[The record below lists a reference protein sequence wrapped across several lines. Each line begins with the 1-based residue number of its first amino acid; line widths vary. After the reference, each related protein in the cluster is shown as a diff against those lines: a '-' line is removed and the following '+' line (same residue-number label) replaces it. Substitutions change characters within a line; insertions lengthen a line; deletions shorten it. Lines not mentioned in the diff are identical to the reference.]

1 MATTYTLISSVTV
14 GSGGAATMTFSSIPQ
29 TYTDLLVRVSA
40 RNTNTSGSGL
50 YMRFNSISSTYSGK
64 YLEGDGNSAY
74 SGSTTTSYFAAGN
87 VNTSNNNANTFAS
100 TDVYIPNYAG
110 SNNKSGSVDSV
121 YENNAITAYITMI
134 AGLLSNTAAIT
145 QIDITPSANS
155 FAQYTTAYLYGISN
169 A

>member
-1 MATTYTLISSVTV
+1 MANTYKLISSVTV
-14 GSGGAATMTFSSIPQ
+14 GGGGAATMTFSSIPQ

-50 YMRFNSISSTYSGK
+50 NMRFNSISSTYSGK
-64 YLEGDGNSAY
+64 YLEGDGASAS

-87 VNTSNNNANTFAS
+87 VNTSNNTASTFAS
-100 TDVYIPNYAG
+100 TDVYIPNYTG
-110 SNNKSGSVDSV
+110 STNKSGSVESV
-121 YENNAITAYITMI
+121 YENNATTAYITMI

-145 QIDITPSANS
+145 QIDITPSANT
-155 FAQYTTAYLYGISN
+155 FVQYTTAYLYGISN

>member
-1 MATTYTLISSVTV
+1 MANTYTLIQAVTV
-14 GSGGAATMTFSSIPQ
+14 GSGGAASMVFTSIPA
-29 TYTDLLVRVSA
+29 TYTDLLVKVSA

-50 YMRFNSISSTYSGK
+50 NMRFNSVSSTYSGI
-64 YLEGDGNSAY
+64 YLEGDGAAAS
-74 SGSTTTSYFAAGN
+74 SGNTTTSYFAAGN
-87 VNTSNNNANTFAS
+87 VNTSNTTSSTFAS

-121 YENNAITAYITMI
+121 YENNATTAYTTMI

-145 QIDITPSANS
+145 QIDITPSANN
-155 FAQYTTAYLYGISN
+155 FAENSTAYLYGISN

>member
-14 GSGGAATMTFSSIPQ
+14 GSGGAASMVFTSIPA
-29 TYTDLLVRVSA
+29 TYTDLLVKVSA

-50 YMRFNSISSTYSGK
+50 NMRFNSVSSTYSGI
-64 YLEGDGNSAY
+64 YLEGDGAAAS
-74 SGSTTTSYFAAGN
+74 SGNTTTSYFAAGN
-87 VNTSNNNANTFAS
+87 VNTSNTTSSTFAS

-110 SNNKSGSVDSV
+110 SNYKSGSVESV
-121 YENNAITAYITMI
+121 YENNATTAYTTMI

-145 QIDITPSANS
+145 QIDITPSANN
-155 FAQYTTAYLYGISN
+155 FAENSTAYLYGISN

>member
-1 MATTYTLISSVTV
+1 MATFTLISSVTV
-14 GSGGAATMTFSSIPQ
+14 GSGGAATMSFTSIPA

-40 RNTNTSGSGL
+40 RNTTTSGSGL
-50 YMRFNSISSTYSGK
+50 NMRFNSISSTYSGK
-64 YLEGDGNSAY
+64 YLEGDGAAAS

-87 VNTSNNNANTFAS
+87 VNTSNNTANTFAS

-110 SNNKSGSVDSV
+110 SNNKSGSVESV
-121 YENNAITAYITMI
+121 YENNATTAYVTMI

-145 QIDITPSANS
+145 QIDITPSANT
-155 FAQYTTAYLYGISN
+155 FAQYSTAYLYGISN